1 MSKPARL
8 GSAVPTSRCRG
19 LTASSLN
26 LNLNLSL
33 GEPGFSSV
41 PVHGVRHRPV
51 RIEPRS
57 LWNVQPVDLR
67 IRLKTAQMG
76 PAQLMTQQG
85 DDAVVKA
92 LPIVHR
98 HLVFVAIVS

>member
-26 LNLNLSL
+26 LSL
-33 GEPGFSSV
+33 GESGLSGV
-41 PVHGVRHRPV
+41 PVHGVRHCPA

-57 LWNVQPVDLR
+57 LRNVQPVDLR
-67 IRLKTAQMG
+67 IRLMTAQMG
-76 PAQLMTQQG
+76 PAQLMTPQG

-92 LPIVHR
+92 FPIVHR
-98 HLVFVAIVS
+98 HPVFVAIVS